1 MLLKLIP
8 NKLKVWL
15 IKHLYADIAAMGDGG
30 DTTLAHVNFTEVALL
45 KAHGGAGTI
54 NPRTGLVEFKG
65 KGGGGSPAPQ
75 QNTTYSSDLP
85 EYAKPF
91 YEELLKQ
98 SGKETYTT
106 DASGNVTGVR
116 TDAPYT
122 GDRLAGFTTDQLNVQ
137 SNLRGMTAP
146 SEYGSAISATGTLT
160 GIGTGAAASGLGAAG
175 AFTPGTVSSQQISG
189 YPGITAASVGT
200 PNTVGAQQVG
210 AQPQIYSGAF
220 TDPGV
225 AASYMNPYQQQV
237 TDVQLAEAR
246 RQGDIAKS
254 GRGMGSINRGTFG
267 GGRQAL
273 MEGEADR
280 ALATQLGAIQ
290 ATGSQQAYQ
299 QGQQAFQADQARG
312 LQAQQSNVQ
321 YGMQGQLA
329 NQQASL
335 DSAKANQQA
344 LLQAGQLDQAA
355 KMQAQIQ
362 NQQAAI
368 DAAKANQGANLQAQ
382 QLSQQG
388 QQFGAGLQKDVGLAG
403 LQYGLAGSNQLGALA
418 GQEQQT
424 QLELQQAQAASGA
437 EQQAMDQEELNIAYQ
452 QFMEQQDAT
461 KRALEFQNNILRGT
475 AGALGST
482 QTQYT
487 PAPSLASQITGMG
500 VAGLGLYNAL
510 S

>member
-30 DTTLAHVNFTEVALL
+30 DTALAHVNTTEVALL

-65 KGGGGSPAPQ
+65 KGGGGTPAPQ
-75 QNTTYSSDLP
+75 ENTTYSSDLP

-146 SEYGSAISATGTLT
+146 GEYETAISGTETLT
-160 GIGTGAAASGLGAAG
+160 GIGAGAAASGLGAAG
-175 AFTPGTVSSQQISG
+175 AYTPGSIASLG
-189 YPGITAASVGT
+189 MTAPAE
-200 PNTVGAQQVG
+200 
-210 AQPQIYSGAF
+210 F
-220 TDPGV
+220 D
-225 AASYMNPYQQQV
+225 AAAATKYMSPYQTNV
-237 TDVQLAEAR
+237 TDAAIREAQK
-246 RQGDIAKS
+246 QGDIQKNSRA
-254 GRGMGSINRGTFG
+254 MGSIGRGTFG
-267 GGRQAL
+267 GGREAL
-273 MEGEADR
+273 MTGEADAQTRSLIADLR
-280 ALATQLGAIQ
+280 AQGQEKSFLNAQSQFQRDRAAGMTAEEATLKAEMDRRQMG
-290 ATGSQQAYQ
+290 Q
-299 QGQQAFQADQARG
+299 QGE
-312 LQAQQSNVQ
+312 
-321 YGMQGQLA
+321 
-329 NQQASL
+329 
-335 DSAKANQQA
+335 
-344 LLQAGQLDQAA
+344 
-355 KMQAQIQ
+355 
-362 NQQAAI
+362 
-368 DAAKANQGANLQAQ
+368 
-382 QLSQQG
+382 
-388 QQFGAGLQKDVGLAG
+388 QFGAALQKDVGLAG

-437 EQQAMDQEELNIAYQ
+437 EQQAMSQEELNIAYQ

>member
-8 NKLKVWL
+8 NKIKVWL

-30 DTTLAHVNFTEVALL
+30 DTALAHVNTTEVALL

-65 KGGGGSPAPQ
+65 KGGGGTPAPQ
-75 QNTTYSSDLP
+75 ENTTYSSDLP

-106 DASGNVTGVR
+106 DASGNVTGIK
-116 TDAPYT
+116 TPAPYT

-146 SEYGSAISATGTLT
+146 GEYRSAISGTETLT
-160 GIGTGAAASGLGAAG
+160 GIGAGAAASGLGAAS
-175 AFTPGTVSSQQISG
+175 AYTPGSLASLGMTA
-189 YPGITAASVGT
+189 PGEFDAA
-200 PNTVGAQQVG
+200 
-210 AQPQIYSGAF
+210 
-220 TDPGV
+220 
-225 AASYMNPYQQQV
+225 AATKYMSPYQTNV
-237 TDVQLAEAR
+237 TDMAQAEAR
-246 RQGDIAKS
+246 RNADIAKTGS
-254 GRGMGSINRGTFG
+254 AMGSIGRGTFG
-267 GGRQAL
+267 GARQAL
-273 MEGEADR
+273 MQSEADR
-280 ALATQLGAIQ
+280 NLQTQLAKIG
-290 ATGSQQAYQ
+290 Y
-299 QGQQAFQADQARG
+299 QGQQDAFKN
-312 LQAQQSNVQ
+312 AQEQFQ
-321 YGMQGQLA
+321 RDRAAGMTAEEATL
-329 NQQASL
+329 
-335 DSAKANQQA
+335 KAEMDRRQM
-344 LLQAGQLDQAA
+344 G
-355 KMQAQIQ
+355 
-362 NQQAAI
+362 
-368 DAAKANQGANLQAQ
+368 
-382 QLSQQG
+382 QQG
-388 QQFGAGLQKDVGLAG
+388 EQFGAALQKDVGLAG

-437 EQQAMDQEELNIAYQ
+437 EQQAMSQEELNIQYQ
-452 QFMEQQDAT
+452 QFMEQQDAA